1 MTIKELFDKY
11 KLTNMD
17 CWELIRNKKKMWII
31 THDACEKIASME
43 NIELIDIQILNSE
56 RDFCRVIITM
66 RKGEK
71 IIKTVGEAELITGEV
86 LTKKTKNGYD
96 IYRGNCES
104 NYIGCMAEKR
114 GIDRAVLK
122 LINAYEYGIYSDVE
136 SDDFSGKSDIYTIEN
151 NEAENKINELK
162 TLIND
167 IKDNVEKSDQDRYL
181 NFLTTWNKTKAV
193 KVSVIENEI
202 KYYTDKY
209 INSRI
214 DNANDKLSEVIR

>member
-71 IIKTVGEAELITGEV
+71 I
-86 LTKKTKNGYD
+86 
-96 IYRGNCES
+96 C
-104 NYIGCMAEKR
+104 
-114 GIDRAVLK
+114 
-122 LINAYEYGIYSDVE
+122 
-136 SDDFSGKSDIYTIEN
+136 
-151 NEAENKINELK
+151 KIMTNLLWK
-162 TLIND
+162 H
-167 IKDNVEKSDQDRYL
+167 
-181 NFLTTWNKTKAV
+181 
-193 KVSVIENEI
+193 
-202 KYYTDKY
+202 
-209 INSRI
+209 
-214 DNANDKLSEVIR
+214 